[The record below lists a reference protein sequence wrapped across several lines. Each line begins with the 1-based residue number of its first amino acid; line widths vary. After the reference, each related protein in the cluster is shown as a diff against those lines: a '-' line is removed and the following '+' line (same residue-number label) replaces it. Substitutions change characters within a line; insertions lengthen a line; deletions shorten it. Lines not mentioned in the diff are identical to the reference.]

1 MPAARNTSSVSIPNR
16 LKISANSLISPLLES
31 NDVGAF
37 STIIGVIQDL
47 KDVVGQVSANQ
58 EWCLRLPLMFFEET
72 VQIS

>member
-1 MPAARNTSSVSIPNR
+1 
-16 LKISANSLISPLLES
+16 LISALLES